1 MIGQGLGGVSY
12 MEKAGIKKSVIEEIC
27 GLAKKHGLEKVIL
40 FGSRARGDYGRA
52 SDNRNDMSH
61 IYDGN
66 AAKNLVKRI
75 LEKYIPQFLELER
88 ELKRVY
94 GDIL

>member
-1 MIGQGLGGVSY
+1 MKKFENYVSNLRVL
-12 MEKAGIKKSVIEEIC
+12 ERADEE
-27 GLAKKHGLEKVIL
+27 
-40 FGSRARGDYGRA
+40 
-52 SDNRNDMSH
+52 
-61 IYDGN
+61 
-66 AAKNLVKRI
+66 NLVKRI